1 MADHIRQRLK
11 HYPSQHRLSD
21 IHIRSGRP
29 LSIRADGDIITFH
42 DDIVEGE
49 EVDAFLQAELNK
61 DELDHF
67 KKHHDLDFAVV
78 VDGQRFRAN
87 AFRGLAGASLVFRL
101 IITEIPDIDDLG
113 LPQAIHDV
121 LNQKSGLVLI
131 TGPSGSGK
139 STSLASMIDK
149 INRTRGENIITV
161 EDPIEFVH
169 PDKKSIISQREV
181 GPHTDSFESA
191 LKGSLR
197 EDPDIILVGEMR
209 DLETISLAL
218 KAAET
223 GHLVFATL
231 HTSGAAST
239 ISRVIDAFPAA
250 QQDQIRIQLAG
261 SLQLVM
267 TQRLHKLPAGK
278 KGRVASFEVMVGVTA
293 IRNLVRENKIQ
304 QIDNILST
312 GAKYGMITMKKSI
325 EQLVAKGLIDPPL
338 AV

>member
-1 MADHIRQRLK
+1 MADRIRQRLR
-11 HYPSQHRLSD
+11 HYPSQNRLSD
-21 IHIRSGRP
+21 IHIRSGRA
-29 LSIRADGDIITFH
+29 LSIRADGDIISFPE
-42 DDIVEGE
+42 DVVSEE
-49 EVDAFLQAELNK
+49 EVNAFLR
-61 DELDHF
+61 DELADDEWNYLQ
-67 KKHHDLDFAVV
+67 KHHDLDFAVV

-87 AFRGLAGASLVFRL
+87 AFFGLAGPSMVFRL

-121 LNQKSGLVLI
+121 LDQKAGLVLV
-131 TGPSGSGK
+131 TGQTGSGK

-181 GPHTDSFESA
+181 GPHTDSFEAA
-191 LKGSLR
+191 LKGALR

-223 GHLVFATL
+223 GHLVFGTL

-250 QQDQIRIQLAG
+250 QQDQIRIQLAS

-267 TQRLHKLPAGK
+267 TQQLHKLSAGK

-304 QIDNILST
+304 QIDNILQT

-325 EQLVAKGLIDPPL
+325 EQLVAKGLIDPPP
-338 AV
+338 VV